1 MKYLEKNSTYKDK
14 KKNVGARVSEV
25 VLSALNNAEQDSND
39 LGYTFS
45 ITRIIDKAL
54 QDTLVELVEETGMD
68 YLVLEQFKYEMN
80 ERQEIRNIKSEDSN
94 WIDFEKKVHEIKL
107 RALNDSSIDMKF
119 LLEEEEKKTTDH
131 WDNYVINRKENKV
144 RDELEKLT
152 EDNQRLEQRLKHMDA
167 KEAHDYYHGIDYERD
182 MAFNDGIGDIWSEGM
197 ANADKAFQ
205 ETFDAH
211 MKKNEKAIQKRYDAN
226 NKESRT
232 RMKKYLSKKYPE
244 KTHAEIDEIIN
255 TPALLL
261 HEETEWARQDLLDS

>member
-25 VLSALNNAEQDSND
+25 VLSALNNAEKDSND

-68 YLVLEQFKYEMN
+68 YLALEQFKFEMN

-94 WIDFEKKVHEIKL
+94 WIDFENKAHEIKL
-107 RALNDSSIDMKF
+107 RALNDSSVDMN
-119 LLEEEEKKTTDH
+119 LLLKEEEEKTTDH
-131 WDNYVINRKENKV
+131 WDKYVINRKEKKV
-144 RDELEKLT
+144 KTELEKLT
-152 EDNQRLEQRLKHMDA
+152 EDNQRLEQRLEHMVA
-167 KEAHDYYHGIDYERD
+167 KDEYEYYHGIDHERD

-211 MKKNEKAIQKRYDAN
+211 MKKNENTIQKRKDAN
-226 NKESRT
+226 TKEK
-232 RMKKYLSKKYPE
+232 MKKYLSEKYPE
-244 KTHAEIDEIIN
+244 KTRSEIDEIIN
-255 TPALLL
+255 TPALFLP
-261 HEETEWARQDLLDS
+261 EETEWARQDLLDIE